1 MKNILDSYFVWWY
14 IGIVFP
20 LATYIQLIRSL
31 SSIYPNPSFDTFG
44 IVLWCIIGSSLLIVT
59 IKHFVFDDL
68 NN

>member
-1 MKNILDSYFVWWY
+1 MKKILDSNFVWWY

-20 LATYIQLIRSL
+20 LATFIQLIKSL
-31 SSIYPNPSFDTFG
+31 SYPSFDTFG
-44 IVLWCIIGSSLLIVT
+44 IVLWCIIGSSLLIAT